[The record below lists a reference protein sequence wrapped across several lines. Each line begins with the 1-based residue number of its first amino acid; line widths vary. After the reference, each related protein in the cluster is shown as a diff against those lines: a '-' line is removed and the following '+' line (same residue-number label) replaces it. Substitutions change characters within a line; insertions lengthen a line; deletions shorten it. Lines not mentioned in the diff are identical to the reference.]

1 MTGTGEPKW
10 KQWSVDQ
17 VRDDSYNKVAVI
29 VEMRKVEVYRIYFGG
44 RTHVI
49 CCGLNMRREE
59 WRSSEVII
67 LIKFSTQESKV

>member
-1 MTGTGEPKW
+1 MTGTGERKW

-29 VEMRKVEVYRIYFGG
+29 VEMRNVEVYRIYFGG
-44 RTHVI
+44 QTRVI

-59 WRSSEVII
+59 WRSNEVII